1 MIYEFVDIVIIR
13 ENMSILNIEYANGD
27 KKWYLDG
34 KLHRED
40 GPAIEWVN
48 GYKEWWVHGT
58 KHRRDGPA
66 VESVDGYMAWWVH
79 GKLHR
84 NDGPAIMLVSGD
96 KEWWFRDKY
105 YEQLEF
111 LNFLVQHDL
120 KLQMLSRVI
129 PAGAESLVDQYTL

>member
-13 ENMSILNIEYANGD
+13 ENMSILNIEFGNRFWKNRTGELHRENGPAMEWANGD
-27 KKWYLDG
+27 KEWYIHDQ
-34 KLHRED
+34 LHREN
-40 GPAIEWVN
+40 GPAREYAN
-48 GYKEWWVHGT
+48 GYK
-58 KHRRDGPA
+58 
-66 VESVDGYMAWWVH
+66 AWWVH

-111 LNFLVQHDL
+111 LNLLVQYHL